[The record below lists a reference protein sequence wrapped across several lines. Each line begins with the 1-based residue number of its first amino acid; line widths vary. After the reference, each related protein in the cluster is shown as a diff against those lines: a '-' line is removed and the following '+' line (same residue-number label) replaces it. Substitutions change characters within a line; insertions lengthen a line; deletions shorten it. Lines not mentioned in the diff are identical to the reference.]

1 MRSVIFLPLWML
13 SINDLT
19 LRAQHPVNYSST
31 SGRSY
36 ATFAHYCALT
46 DSDPASGQCYSSVW
60 SIENPSIHFQFNIF
74 VNDFDFDQS

>member
-1 MRSVIFLPLWML
+1 ML

-19 LRAQHPVNYSST
+19 LRAQRPVNYNSAF
-31 SGRSY
+31 GRSC
-36 ATFAHYCALT
+36 AAFAHYCALT
-46 DSDPASGQCYSSVW
+46 DSDPAFGQCYSNIR